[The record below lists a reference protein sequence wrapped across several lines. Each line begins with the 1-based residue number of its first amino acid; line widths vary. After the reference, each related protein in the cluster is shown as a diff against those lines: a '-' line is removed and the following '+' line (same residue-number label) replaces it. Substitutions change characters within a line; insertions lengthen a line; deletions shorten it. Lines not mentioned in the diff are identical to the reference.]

1 MGFFFHNHT
10 NADTLLMCV
19 CVFDIEG
26 LVRETGGL
34 AIKNLAG

>member
-1 MGFFFHNHT
+1 MFF
-10 NADTLLMCV
+10 AITLTLTHYLCV

>member
-1 MGFFFHNHT
+1 MFFT
-10 NADTLLMCV
+10 ITLTLTHYLCVCV